1 MEAEYE
7 DAEQL
12 IVALEE
18 FHNFDEIENTSLLQ
32 TLGFDQIKKIYFL

>member
-12 IVALEE
+12 IVALEK
-18 FHNFDEIENTSLLQ
+18 FHNFDEIGTSLLQ
-32 TLGFDQIKKIYFL
+32 TLGFDQIQKIYFL